1 MDDWGFGIWVVP
13 VALAAALCFAGAE
26 HFASSQ
32 STVTK
37 ASHLV
42 LRVCSWIALGVTA
55 ALVTMHLFSV
65 L

>member
-13 VALAAALCFAGAE
+13 VALSAALCYAGADY
-26 HFASSQ
+26 FASNQ
-32 STVTK
+32 STL
-37 ASHLV
+37 ARSFHLFLV
-42 LRVCSWIALGVTA
+42 VCSRIGLRVTA